1 MTCSRCTGYRLAMD
15 QEPREATEF
24 VGSDLGYWWP
34 ECAECADE
42 ARRLSRLT
50 GKGQLL
56 FEEGREAS

>member
-1 MTCSRCTGYRLAMD
+1 MD

-56 FEEGREAS
+56 FEEGREA